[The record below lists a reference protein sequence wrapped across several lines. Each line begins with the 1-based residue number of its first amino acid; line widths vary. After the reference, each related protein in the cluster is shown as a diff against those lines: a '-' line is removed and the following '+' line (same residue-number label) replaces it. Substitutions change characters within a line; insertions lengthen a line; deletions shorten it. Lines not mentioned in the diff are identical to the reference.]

1 MIIFRMITNLLSLV
15 TKRSIS
21 RAFCSVGQSNLFFH
35 PGFDPENVEKF
46 ANSFLIFENIVSA
59 KEEEMF
65 MKEMEPH
72 LKRHVYEK
80 DHWDDVTLD
89 YFVSWLN
96 THADFLGHS
105 GLQRN

>member
-1 MIIFRMITNLLSLV
+1 MIIFRMITNLLSVV
-15 TKRSIS
+15 TKMRIS
-21 RAFCSVGQSNLFFH
+21 RAFCSVGQSNIFFH

-46 ANSFLIFENIVSA
+46 ANSFLIFENTVSA
-59 KEEEMF
+59 KEEEIF

-80 DHWDDVTLD
+80 DHWDDVMLE
-89 YFVSWLN
+89 FLLLGLN
-96 THADFLGHS
+96 THVYFLGHS